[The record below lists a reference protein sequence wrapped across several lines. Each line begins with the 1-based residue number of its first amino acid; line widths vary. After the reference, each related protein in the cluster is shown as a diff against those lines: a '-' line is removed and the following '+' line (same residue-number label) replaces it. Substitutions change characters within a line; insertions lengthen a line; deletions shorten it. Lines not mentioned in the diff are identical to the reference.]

1 MKTALLLFLV
11 LASATAVPKPPTSPT
26 QAVTWGEIHTYIESH
41 ATNYRP
47 ATESQLWNESVMGRK
62 TWEVTG
68 SGQNAR
74 RDGGGIGWPR
84 YGETITFSTR
94 AEAEELGVMVDEFR
108 ESQIPIIEDPIP
120 PRKGSEVEPSQT
132 PLPGRELAV
141 PHR

>member
-1 MKTALLLFLV
+1 MKTALLLLSV
-11 LASATAVPKPPTSPT
+11 LASATAVPRTPPTT
-26 QAVTWGEIHTYIESH
+26 VTWDEIHTYVESH

-47 ATESQLWNESVMGRK
+47 STESELWGESVTGRK

-68 SGQNAR
+68 GGQNAR

-108 ESQIPIIEDPIP
+108 ESQIPNIEDPIP
-120 PRKGSEVEPSQT
+120 PREGSEVEPSRT
-132 PLPGRELAV
+132 PQPGRELAV
-141 PHR
+141 AHR